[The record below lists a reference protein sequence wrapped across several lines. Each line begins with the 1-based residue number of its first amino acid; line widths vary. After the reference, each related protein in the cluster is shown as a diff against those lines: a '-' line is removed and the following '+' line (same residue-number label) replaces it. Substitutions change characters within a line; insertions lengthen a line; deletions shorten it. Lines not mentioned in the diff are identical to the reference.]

1 MPDTLLNLQCDFAT
15 ALRDRD
21 RTAALAPWLAGDAA
35 HAERRVA
42 IYRANMVAAA
52 DKALSAAYPV
62 IRQVVGPEFFHGLAR
77 EYQRATPSTSGDL
90 HEFGAAFDTF
100 LARFEHVQ
108 DMPWLPDVARLE
120 WAAHRAYGAPD
131 APGWDPASLAT
142 VDPDAQPAIRFQWT
156 PGLAVV
162 TSTRPIVRIWTL
174 HQPGYAGDFSVAW
187 ELAETALVARDGF
200 VATVAA
206 CTLGEAAFVA
216 ASQAGHPL
224 GDAAE
229 AALQQ
234 DPHFDLG
241 ALLGRALRDRLVCG
255 FTL

>member
-1 MPDTLLNLQCDFAT
+1 VPELFRLQSDFAT

-21 RTAALAPWLAGDAA
+21 RTATLAPWLAGDAA

-42 IYRANMVAAA
+42 IYRANIVAAA
-52 DKALSAAYPV
+52 DKALTAAYPV

-77 EYQRATPSTSGDL
+77 EYQRATPSKCGDL
-90 HEFGAAFDTF
+90 HEFGGAFDAF

-120 WAAHRAYGAPD
+120 WAAHRAYGAAD

-142 VDPDAQPAIRFQWT
+142 VDTDAQSAIRFQWT

-162 TSTRPIVRIWTL
+162 ASARPIVRIWTI
-174 HQPGYAGDFSVAW
+174 HQPAYTGEFSVAW
-187 ELAETALVARDGF
+187 DLAETALVARDGF
-200 VATVAA
+200 AVTVAA
-206 CTLGEAAFVA
+206 CTFGEAAFMS
-216 ASQAGHPL
+216 ASQAGHTL

-229 AALQQ
+229 AALAQ
-234 DPHFDLG
+234 DPRFDLG